1 MEEARGLTG
10 MICCGR
16 ENEASMDRRG
26 SVARY
31 VASFEGCCSL
41 PPMKTCSFRGCDGSG
56 GTRAKTNGWAATVEE
71 PLLFTRA
78 AFFFRQVFFF
88 SRILRCSLV
97 AQEFFLSLMLM
108 KSSSFRVAFRR
119 ERKRIVNLRLLRLL
133 N

>member
-41 PPMKTCSFRGCDGSG
+41 PPMKTCSFRGCGGSG

-71 PLLFTRA
+71 SLFYLHAPR
-78 AFFFRQVFFF
+78 
-88 SRILRCSLV
+88 S
-97 AQEFFLSLMLM
+97 FLDR
-108 KSSSFRVAFRR
+108 SSSFPGFYVVRSLHKNFSFP
-119 ERKRIVNLRLLRLL
+119 LCL
-133 N
+133 